1 MSDRYG
7 HFTDLSFLSSLELIP
22 ALLGPATIRNADT
35 LQVLYDPRNEHGM
48 TKSILKGAAGPER
61 LAMVRL
67 RPLPLTPTGP
77 DLSRRSSMQRAGL
90 DTGFLS
96 VAARNHPPV
105 CSHSSRFSARIG

>member
-7 HFTDLSFLSSLELIP
+7 HFTDLSFLSSLGLIP
-22 ALLGPATIRNADT
+22 ALLG
-35 LQVLYDPRNEHGM
+35 LQQSVMRTRFKSCYDPPNEHGM

-67 RPLPLTPTGP
+67 QPLPLTPTGP
-77 DLSRRSSMQRAGL
+77 DLSHRSSMQRAGL

-96 VAARNHPPV
+96 LLCH
-105 CSHSSRFSARIG
+105 FSANLLK